1 MIPIAATL
9 ITDPVAIFLVV
20 LVIILLAPVVLNRL
34 KLPHIVGMI
43 LAGVI
48 VGPHGLNILDRD
60 SSFAIFGQVGLLY
73 LMFLAGLE
81 IDMYHLRLNM
91 KRGIQFGLL
100 TFFIPMIMGVLGSV
114 CILHV
119 NWLTA
124 FLLASMFASH
134 TLISYPVAA
143 RFGLTRSPA
152 VLIAVVGTIIAV
164 VGALI
169 VLAGAVNIHQSGSF
183 NISVIMSLCGKLVV
197 YCIAILYLYPRIT
210 RQFFKRYNDKVT
222 QYIFVMVMV
231 FLAAWISTAIGLEPV
246 LGAFFAGL
254 VLNRFIP
261 SNSPLMNSIEF
272 VGNALFIPY
281 FLISVGMMI
290 NLSVVVHGQ
299 TLQVAAIMLVIALVS
314 KWLAAYAAQRLYR
327 MERCDCSMMFG
338 LTTAHTAVAL
348 AVVTTGY
355 NMTFP
360 DGSRMMDETILNGT
374 VLVILITCALAPIIT
389 SSAAARIKV
398 RTLSDTNANPE
409 PKPSEKNRQVKTL
422 IPVSN
427 PITAASLV
435 ELAILMRTKRSGL
448 NADKLFSIHVRND
461 NSPASIAIGENALRL
476 ASEAANG
483 ADCTIELIQR
493 FDINTATGIINTI
506 QERDISAIFLGMHHK
521 STLIDTFLGPKIEQ
535 IINSTNRMVVI
546 SRCFIPINTITRI
559 VVFVP
564 DKAQY
569 ETGFS
574 QWVLAVGNLASE
586 LGCRIIFCAN
596 LEQQP
601 IIRGIIREA
610 TLGLRQEYR
619 DVIDRD
625 DFILL
630 ANRVLDDDLFV
641 IIGARPNSVSHA
653 TEMAEMPVLLQRH
666 FTRNNIC
673 LIFPEQ
679 FGAEPKFTFSDPL
692 GSDIVTTASPLWLA
706 FRKRLQDL
714 NQAKKRFTHRNRRR

>member
-1 MIPIAATL
+1 
-9 ITDPVAIFLVV
+9 
-20 LVIILLAPVVLNRL
+20 
-34 KLPHIVGMI
+34 
-43 LAGVI
+43 
-48 VGPHGLNILDRD
+48 
-60 SSFAIFGQVGLLY
+60 
-73 LMFLAGLE
+73 
-81 IDMYHLRLNM
+81 
-91 KRGIQFGLL
+91 
-100 TFFIPMIMGVLGSV
+100 
-114 CILHV
+114 
-119 NWLTA
+119 
-124 FLLASMFASH
+124 
-134 TLISYPVAA
+134 
-143 RFGLTRSPA
+143 
-152 VLIAVVGTIIAV
+152 
-164 VGALI
+164 
-169 VLAGAVNIHQSGSF
+169 
-183 NISVIMSLCGKLVV
+183 
-197 YCIAILYLYPRIT
+197 
-210 RQFFKRYNDKVT
+210 
-222 QYIFVMVMV
+222 
-231 FLAAWISTAIGLEPV
+231 
-246 LGAFFAGL
+246 
-254 VLNRFIP
+254 
-261 SNSPLMNSIEF
+261 
-272 VGNALFIPY
+272 
-281 FLISVGMMI
+281 
-290 NLSVVVHGQ
+290 
-299 TLQVAAIMLVIALVS
+299 
-314 KWLAAYAAQRLYR
+314 
-327 MERCDCSMMFG
+327 
-338 LTTAHTAVAL
+338 
-348 AVVTTGY
+348 
-355 NMTFP
+355 
-360 DGSRMMDETILNGT
+360 
-374 VLVILITCALAPIIT
+374 
-389 SSAAARIKV
+389 
-398 RTLSDTNANPE
+398 
-409 PKPSEKNRQVKTL
+409 
-422 IPVSN
+422 
-427 PITAASLV
+427 
-435 ELAILMRTKRSGL
+435 MRTKRSGL
-448 NADKLFSIHVRND
+448 NADKLFSLHVRND